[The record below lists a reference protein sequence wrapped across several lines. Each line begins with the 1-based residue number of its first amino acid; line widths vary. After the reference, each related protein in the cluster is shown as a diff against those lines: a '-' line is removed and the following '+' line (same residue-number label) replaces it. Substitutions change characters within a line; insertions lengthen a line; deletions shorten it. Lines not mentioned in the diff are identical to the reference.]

1 MIQYIV
7 QVVAFQLLFLIAYD
21 LFLKKETFF
30 NWNRAYLLVSSILS
44 FIIPLIKINLFSE
57 IVPQAYLIALPA
69 VEIGNVSSANQIV
82 LSEVGITQD
91 GSFWTFQNIFI
102 LGASCA
108 LLLLVFKVGYII
120 KLLVKNP
127 RRWKG
132 DIVLVKLL
140 NSISAFSFLHYVF
153 IGEKIN
159 KEEQQSIFKHEMV
172 HVTQKHTLDLLYFEV
187 LRVLF
192 WFNPLVYMYQNRIR
206 SLHEFIA
213 DQEALKTEE
222 KQEYYQSLLAQVFET
237 QNISFI
243 NTFFKESLIKKRI
256 VMLQKNRSERI
267 NLLKY
272 LFLVP
277 MILGMLVYTSSYAQ
291 EIKQEQQDD
300 NNLVKT
306 LLEDSNT
313 EDLSITTKSEE
324 QLKNV
329 KVNEQKEDNSKTTT
343 LTDPN
348 LEVSFSKIENPPIFK
363 ECKDKDKSEL
373 RKCTVEGITKHVQ
386 ENFNID
392 LANELG
398 LVGRQRIA
406 VMFKIN
412 KKGNIEG
419 IRARATHPDLEAE
432 AIRVIKILPQM
443 LPGKHKGKK
452 VIVPYSLPIIFQI
465 DDKKDQDKEE
475 INIKDSNKLVQGQSV
490 EVPYNV
496 IDEPPVFKGCED
508 KDKIQQKK
516 CTSEEI
522 QKHVLKSFNA
532 NLASNLGLV
541 GKQRI
546 STIFKINKLG
556 EITDIKV
563 RAPHTALEEETKRV
577 ISSIPQMVPG
587 KHNDKEVVVLYSLP
601 IIFQIEDKKSKNN

>member
-7 QVVAFQLLFLIAYD
+7 QVVAFQLLFIMAYD

-187 LRVLF
+187 LRVFF

-222 KQEYYQSLLAQVFET
+222 KLEYYQSLLAQVFET

-243 NTFFKESLIKKRI
+243 NTFFKKSLIKKRI
-256 VMLQKNRSERI
+256 VMLQKNRSESI

-277 MILGMLVYTSSYAQ
+277 MVLGMLVYTSSYAQ
-291 EIKQEQQDD
+291 EIKQERQDD
-300 NNLVKT
+300 NSLVKT
-306 LLEDSNT
+306 LLEESKT
-313 EDLSITTKSEE
+313 EDSSFTAENEE

-329 KVNEQKEDNSKTTT
+329 KVNKQKEDNSKTTT

-348 LEVSFSKIENPPIFK
+348 LEVPFSKIEHPPTFK

-373 RKCTVEGITKHVQ
+373 KKCTVEGITKHVQ

-419 IRARATHPDLEAE
+419 IRARAPHPDLEAE
-432 AIRVIKILPQM
+432 AIRVIKLLPQM

-465 DDKKDQDKEE
+465 NDKKDDSKEDASIKKIDKS
-475 INIKDSNKLVQGQSV
+475 ISDQSG
-490 EVPYNV
+490 EVAYNV
-496 IDEPPVFKGCED
+496 IDQPPVFKGCENDD
-508 KDKIQQKK
+508 KTQQKK
-516 CTSEEI
+516 CTSEKI
-522 QKHVLKSFNA
+522 QKHVLENFNA
-532 NLASNLGLV
+532 NLASKLGLV
-541 GKQRI
+541 GRQRI
-546 STIFKINKLG
+546 SAMFKINNRG
-556 EITDIKV
+556 EIVDIKA
-563 RAPHTALEEETKRV
+563 RAPHPTLEEETKRV

-587 KHNDKEVVVLYSLP
+587 KHNNKEVVVPYSLP
-601 IIFQIEDKKSKNN
+601 IIFQIDENKSKD

>member
-7 QVVAFQLLFLIAYD
+7 QVVAFQLLFIMAYD

-30 NWNRAYLLVSSILS
+30 NWNRAYLLVSSMLS
-44 FIIPLIKINLFSE
+44 FIIPFIKINSFSE
-57 IVPQAYLIALPA
+57 IVPQAYVIALPT
-69 VEIGNVSSANQIV
+69 VEIGNVSSANQLV

-91 GSFWTFQNIFI
+91 GSFWTLQNIFI

-108 LLLLVFKVGYII
+108 LLLLALKVGYII

-187 LRVLF
+187 LRVFF

-222 KQEYYQSLLAQVFET
+222 KLEYYQSLLAQVFET

-243 NTFFKESLIKKRI
+243 NTFFKKSLIKKRI
-256 VMLQKNRSERI
+256 VMLQKNRSESI

-277 MILGMLVYTSSYAQ
+277 MVLGMLVYTSSYAQ
-291 EIKQEQQDD
+291 EIKQERQDD
-300 NNLVKT
+300 NSLVKT
-306 LLEDSNT
+306 LLEESKT
-313 EDLSITTKSEE
+313 EDSSFTAENEE

-329 KVNEQKEDNSKTTT
+329 KVNKQKEDNSKTTT

-348 LEVSFSKIENPPIFK
+348 LEVPFSKIEHPPTFK

-373 RKCTVEGITKHVQ
+373 KKCTAEGITKHVQ

-419 IRARATHPDLEAE
+419 IRARAPHPDLEAE
-432 AIRVIKILPQM
+432 AIRVIKLLPQM

-465 DDKKDQDKEE
+465 NDKKDDSKEDASIKKIDKS
-475 INIKDSNKLVQGQSV
+475 ISDQSG
-490 EVPYNV
+490 EVAYNV
-496 IDEPPVFKGCED
+496 IDQPPVFKGCENDD
-508 KDKIQQKK
+508 KTQQKK
-516 CTSEEI
+516 CTSEKI
-522 QKHVLKSFNA
+522 QKHVLENFNA
-532 NLASNLGLV
+532 NLASKLGLV
-541 GKQRI
+541 GRQRI
-546 STIFKINKLG
+546 SAMFKINNRG
-556 EITDIKV
+556 EIVDIKA
-563 RAPHTALEEETKRV
+563 RAQHPTLEEETKRV

-587 KHNDKEVVVLYSLP
+587 KHNNKEVVVPYSLP
-601 IIFQIEDKKSKNN
+601 IIFQIDENKSKD